1 MVTTGALAACG
12 GSAPELE
19 SPLRAPTGVEK
30 LDGISDA
37 IKTPTRAKIG
47 DLVLLLESDDPL
59 TRSAAIYAL
68 RQITGETMGFVA
80 DDEIDDR
87 RYAVSKWQ
95 VWLDLQP
102 EGANTWKRATGGTG
116 PSSRTRQTS
125 GGGMTRG

>member
-1 MVTTGALAACG
+1 MITVMLPACG
-12 GSAPELE
+12 GAAPKSE

-30 LDGISDA
+30 LDGIRDA
-37 IKTPTRAKIG
+37 INVPTRTKIG
-47 DLVLLLESDDPL
+47 DLILLLESDDPL

-95 VWLDLQP
+95 AWLDLQP

-116 PSSRTRQTS
+116 PSGGSVHSS